1 VDQYSA
7 TPILHHCREGI
18 AESWRIN
25 MGLKERSAARRK
37 RIVGHIARNFE
48 DAEQWDLEFW
58 QSQTPA
64 MRLLTIEVARQ
75 HVKMMHSRNKMFD
88 KDLEPDWA
96 ERGYLERIAEEAA
109 ALAVGRTSLTR
120 RGVRTKAVASGGI
133 SRTRRERM

>member
-1 VDQYSA
+1 
-7 TPILHHCREGI
+7 
-18 AESWRIN
+18 